1 MYCKSLNSSHQKTE
15 TIKSTR
21 NTKCNNTP
29 LLWNRR
35 YCILQLHLNFAY
47 IEVIKNMI
55 IDDQMNPLKMRNAVD
70 LLLILL
76 HVAGIVAEETV
87 NNIIFE

>member
-1 MYCKSLNSSHQKTE
+1 
-15 TIKSTR
+15 
-21 NTKCNNTP
+21 
-29 LLWNRR
+29 
-35 YCILQLHLNFAY
+35 
-47 IEVIKNMI
+47 
-55 IDDQMNPLKMRNAVD
+55 MRNAVD